1 MLLGCTFERAPVHDV
16 LAVLLVRV
24 AHDCTEALALDI
36 IGVERVDCLRHA
48 IWNLKGLLGTLTH
61 VISSSAL
68 SRWLIERYDY
78 RVNFQA
84 MSWGFVGATLV
95 WGALLRRA
103 PEPGAG

>member
-1 MLLGCTFERAPVHDV
+1 MASPPPENAATVPCQNYVLEVTNRSSLKEDPGRPEVLISGALHGDERIGPVT
-16 LAVLLVRV
+16 AM
-24 AHDCTEALALDI
+24 
-36 IGVERVDCLRHA
+36 
-48 IWNLKGLLGTLTH
+48 
-61 VISSSAL
+61 AL
-68 SRWLIERYDY
+68 SQWLIERYDY